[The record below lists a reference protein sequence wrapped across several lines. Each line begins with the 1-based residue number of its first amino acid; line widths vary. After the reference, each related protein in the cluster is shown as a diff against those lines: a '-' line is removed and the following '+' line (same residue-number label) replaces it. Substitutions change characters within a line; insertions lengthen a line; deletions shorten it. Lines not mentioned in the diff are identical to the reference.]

1 MRVPRNSVLYPSQ
14 LSRRGLFMAT
24 GLQNLRAVGSR
35 WARVRL
41 WRGLTQALCSITT
54 PQKGSRRWQLF
65 SHFLRVLK
73 WVLFLGMSMC
83 GRLVFWAQKIHLFL
97 SCKNVF
103 FMPNRYWFLK
113 YLAFSSGT
121 DSLKKKNMDATLGFW
136 PLDKARGL
144 KQCFLNI
151 DFTPVLIWMCVAHVG
166 ETFQSHCSPAMV
178 KFSGVGWGL
187 AS

>member
-1 MRVPRNSVLYPSQ
+1 MLVCTLVKHLRTYASACPQQLCPLSVPAVQKGSLHGHWPAKSESSRVSLSQ
-14 LSRRGLFMAT
+14 GKAVTGPHAGFMFNNTLS
-24 GLQNLRAVGSR
+24 
-35 WARVRL
+35 
-41 WRGLTQALCSITT
+41 T

-121 DSLKKKNMDATLGFW
+121 DSLKKK
-136 PLDKARGL
+136 
-144 KQCFLNI
+144 
-151 DFTPVLIWMCVAHVG
+151 IWMLL
-166 ETFQSHCSPAMV
+166 
-178 KFSGVGWGL
+178 W
-187 AS
+187 ASDL